1 MNRFKDPCRKKY
13 DSRGRPIDISTFK
26 IFENHDDHKNQ
37 NSPEKPK
44 TIPNTKSLFSLQPL
58 GLQSTDTYS
67 DQGSLENDFTFS
79 DDSKSITSE
88 ILETS
93 RTTRPGRVI

>member
-13 DSRGRPIDISTFK
+13 DSRGRPIDISKFK

-37 NSPEKPK
+37 KSPEKPK

-67 DQGSLENDFTFS
+67 DQESLENDFRWF
-79 DDSKSITSE
+79 
-88 ILETS
+88 
-93 RTTRPGRVI
+93 